1 MRLIQKAW
9 SYFQIDV
16 SIHASV
22 KDATK
27 KTYNR
32 FITNDVSIHASVKDA
47 TLTKFRRIFKR
58 AVSIHA
64 SVKDATITVLCGYQ
78 ITISFNPRIC
88 KRCDFRLQLLRLV
101 TQRFNPRICKRCDY
115 LLHLFH
121 LYEKV
126 SIHASVKDATP
137 LYFR

>member
-47 TLTKFRRIFKR
+47 TDIINL
-58 AVSIHA
+58 SIH
-64 SVKDATITVLCGYQ
+64 SHKFQST
-78 ITISFNPRIC
+78 
-88 KRCDFRLQLLRLV
+88 
-101 TQRFNPRICKRCDY
+101 
-115 LLHLFH
+115 HL
-121 LYEKV
+121 
-126 SIHASVKDATP
+126 
-137 LYFR
+137 

>member
-9 SYFQIDV
+9 SYFQIDVSIHASVKDATCSKTPVILTFKV

-47 TLTKFRRIFKR
+47 TDIINL
-58 AVSIHA
+58 SIH
-64 SVKDATITVLCGYQ
+64 SHKFQST
-78 ITISFNPRIC
+78 
-88 KRCDFRLQLLRLV
+88 
-101 TQRFNPRICKRCDY
+101 
-115 LLHLFH
+115 HL
-121 LYEKV
+121 
-126 SIHASVKDATP
+126 
-137 LYFR
+137 